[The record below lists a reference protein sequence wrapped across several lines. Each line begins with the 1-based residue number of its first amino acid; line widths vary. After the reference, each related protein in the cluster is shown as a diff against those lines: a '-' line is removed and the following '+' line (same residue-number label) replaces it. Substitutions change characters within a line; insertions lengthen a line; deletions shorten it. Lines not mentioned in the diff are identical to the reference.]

1 MPDQDYSIQDLC
13 EKTGLPR
20 RTIHFYSQQGLLPP
34 PAGAGPGT
42 RYDDRH
48 LLRLQIILRL
58 RQQGL
63 RLDEIRLK
71 LQEAGLAD
79 LRILQDQ
86 LEAPLEINQAPP
98 APQIFQHYL
107 LPGGMMLLAPASLS
121 TANRKKL
128 AELLNAAHQIFGST
142 PLDSIIKE

>member
-1 MPDQDYSIQDLC
+1 MPDQDYAIQDLC

-71 LQEAGLAD
+71 LQEVSLAD
-79 LRILQDQ
+79 LRTLREQ
-86 LEAPLEINQAPP
+86 LEAPHEINQAPP
-98 APQIFQHYL
+98 SPQIFQHYL
-107 LPGGMMLLAPASLS
+107 LPGGMMLLAPATLS

-128 AELLNAAHQIFGST
+128 AQLLIAARQIFGST
-142 PLDSIIKE
+142 PIDQIIKE

>member
-1 MPDQDYSIQDLC
+1 MSDQDYSIQDLC

-63 RLDEIRLK
+63 RLDDIRQR
-71 LQEAGLAD
+71 LQGVD
-79 LRILQDQ
+79 LSDLHSLQKQ
-86 LEAPLEINQAPP
+86 LEMPLEINQAPP
-98 APQIFQHYL
+98 TPQIFQHYL
-107 LPGGMMLLAPASLS
+107 LPGGMMLLAPATLS

-128 AELLNAAHQIFGST
+128 AELLSSARQIFGPT
-142 PLDSIIKE
+142 PIESIAKE